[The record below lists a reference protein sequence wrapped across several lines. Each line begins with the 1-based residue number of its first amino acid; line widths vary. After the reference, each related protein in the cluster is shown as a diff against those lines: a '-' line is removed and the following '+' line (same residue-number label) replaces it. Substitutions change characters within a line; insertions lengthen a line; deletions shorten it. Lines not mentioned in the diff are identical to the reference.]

1 MCLGCVWVVFGSS
14 SGRVWV
20 VFGLCLVVFGG
31 CWGRVWVVFGSC
43 SGRVR
48 VVFASCPVGF
58 GRVLVLSWSW
68 SGLRLVLVPSWSG
81 LRRVFVLVVV
91 WSLSGLRP
99 VFVWSLLAA
108 RLRVFFSFLLRGLF
122 FARDEGCQSPRD
134 VRSVAARTRGS
145 QVQVRSGGP
154 RLTPRYVPAVKRTS
168 DLAAALPRF
177 RFDGLGAPAL

>member
-1 MCLGCVWVVFGSS
+1 MCLGCVRVVFGSS

-20 VFGLCLVVFGG
+20 VFVLCLVVFGL
-31 CWGRVWVVFGSC
+31 CSGRVWVVFGSC

-48 VVFASCPVGF
+48 VVFASCPVVF

-81 LRRVFVLVVV
+81 LRRVPVLVVV

-108 RLRVFFSFLLRGLF
+108 RLCVFFSFLLRGLF

-134 VRSVAARTRGS
+134 VRSEAARTRGS

-154 RLTPRYVPAVKRTS
+154 RLTPLDEASSSDDAAWPRYSAAPQPKRSRT
-168 DLAAALPRF
+168 
-177 RFDGLGAPAL
+177 